1 MSARKGWIYHADGT
15 VTEKGAGGS
24 QAEGSAGPAI
34 FGDEGS
40 FVSPIDGKTY
50 SGKAGMREH
59 NRIHNVVNNRDLVG
73 LPYETMNREYKPDR
87 KATRAAIV
95 EALKSKGYL

>member
-1 MSARKGWIYHADGT
+1 MTRKGWVYHADGT
-15 VTEKGAGGS
+15 VTEKGAGRTEA
-24 QAEGSAGPAI
+24 QGSAGPAI

-59 NRIHNVVNNRDLVG
+59 NRRHNVINNRDLVG
-73 LPYETMNREYKPDR
+73 LPYQTTASTYVPDR
-87 KATRAAIV
+87 KAIRSSIV
-95 EALKSKGYL
+95 ETMRRKGYL